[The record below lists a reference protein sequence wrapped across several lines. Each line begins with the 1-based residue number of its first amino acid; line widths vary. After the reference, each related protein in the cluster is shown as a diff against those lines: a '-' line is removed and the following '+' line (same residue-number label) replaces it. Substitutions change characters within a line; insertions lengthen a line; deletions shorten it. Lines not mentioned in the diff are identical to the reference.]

1 MNAAFAAH
9 PSLLQND
16 EIVAIQGPVAVA
28 AAEVDSMMSPERRT
42 EITALLGNTA
52 EPYNV
57 ALYSGT
63 SHGFGVRANVSDPQ
77 QKFGKESAFFQAVR
91 WFENWA

>member
-1 MNAAFAAH
+1 M
-9 PSLLQND
+9 
-16 EIVAIQGPVAVA
+16 A
-28 AAEVDSMMSPERRT
+28 AASNDSMMPAERRH
-42 EITALLGNTA
+42 EITALLGNTSQ
-52 EPYNV
+52 PYNV

-63 SHGFGVRANVSDPQ
+63 MHGFGVRANVSDPQ